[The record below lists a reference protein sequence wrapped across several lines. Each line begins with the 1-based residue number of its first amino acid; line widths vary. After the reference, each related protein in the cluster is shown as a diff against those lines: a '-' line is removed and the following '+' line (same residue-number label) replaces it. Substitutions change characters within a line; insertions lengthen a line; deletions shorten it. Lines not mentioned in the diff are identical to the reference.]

1 MTWKSKFNWQ
11 NPQKLSSLKGM
22 SVRVSFWSILWLQWH
37 EYFSHVS
44 HRNSDTFRFSQQT
57 GPSNQQS
64 LVARVTWSQ
73 SLWWKKK
80 SCPACQLNSRD
91 STFLGTLRESLG
103 FVLKHPTAAVTRKLL
118 TPFTSTTPCRH
129 WSWTMHEPAEP
140 ATKIKIYWH
149 LGTGCNYNRSWRL
162 ICFHQAVV
170 STFRLTLTV
179 AHTIHAGAKERYHVI
194 FNRLLTRLNVMFCL
208 FSTGRKSSHVTMN
221 GGKSSSL

>member
-1 MTWKSKFNWQ
+1 MSWKSKLNW
-11 NPQKLSSLKGM
+11 QKLSSLKAV
-22 SVRVSFWSILWLQWH
+22 SVTVPLSQLSILKHLMSCMSS
-37 EYFSHVS
+37 FRD
-44 HRNSDTFRFSQQT
+44 RNVQVCLRGAPLATIN
-57 GPSNQQS
+57 P
-64 LVARVTWSQ
+64 
-73 SLWWKKK
+73 
-80 SCPACQLNSRD
+80 
-91 STFLGTLRESLG
+91 LRESLG
-103 FVLKHPTAAVTRKLL
+103 SVLKHPTAAVTRKLL
-118 TPFTSTTPCRH
+118 TPFTSTAPCRH
-129 WSWTMHEPAEP
+129 WSWKMHEPAEP

-179 AHTIHAGAKERYHVI
+179 AHTIHAGAKECYHVI

>member
-1 MTWKSKFNWQ
+1 MSWKSKLNW
-11 NPQKLSSLKGM
+11 QKLSSLKAV
-22 SVRVSFWSILWLQWH
+22 SVTVPLSQLSILKHLMSCMSS
-37 EYFSHVS
+37 FRD
-44 HRNSDTFRFSQQT
+44 RNVQVCLRGAPLATIN
-57 GPSNQQS
+57 P
-64 LVARVTWSQ
+64 
-73 SLWWKKK
+73 
-80 SCPACQLNSRD
+80 
-91 STFLGTLRESLG
+91 LRESLG

-129 WSWTMHEPAEP
+129 WSGTMHEPAEP